1 MWKYRNWNNRS
12 RTFHAERG
20 TFLSEVWQGLS
31 AKVWRLSS
39 LGLRPRLDIQTEADT
54 CQTKERRASLKAW
67 SESEIFSISGPFRF
81 SPEDTF
87 SLSIKP
93 RPQSWSRIS
102 PDLEVH
108 PFISYKPNYKC
119 SKVSR
124 SSTENSRPLGL
135 LFSNHKWPQR
145 PRRGRYQKRHFD
157 P

>member
-1 MWKYRNWNNRS
+1 MFLRAESKSPEVGKIKDELFMPQEKLFFPRS
-12 RTFHAERG
+12 DRCQPR
-20 TFLSEVWQGLS
+20 SES
-31 AKVWRLSS
+31 CPA
-39 LGLRPRLDIQTEADT
+39 EADT

-93 RPQSWSRIS
+93 RPQSRSRIS

-119 SKVSR
+119 SIVSR

-135 LFSNHKWPQR
+135 LFSNHK
-145 PRRGRYQKRHFD
+145 
-157 P
+157 

>member
-1 MWKYRNWNNRS
+1 M
-12 RTFHAERG
+12 
-20 TFLSEVWQGLS
+20 S

-39 LGLRPRLDIQTEADT
+39 RGRRPRLDIQTEADT

-67 SESEIFSISGPFRF
+67 SESEIFSISGSFRF

-93 RPQSWSRIS
+93 RPQSRSRIS

-145 PRRGRYQKRHFD
+145 PRRGRYQKSHFD
-157 P
+157 PLFEYIYWLIPYHHLIFIKSGWLSGLKR